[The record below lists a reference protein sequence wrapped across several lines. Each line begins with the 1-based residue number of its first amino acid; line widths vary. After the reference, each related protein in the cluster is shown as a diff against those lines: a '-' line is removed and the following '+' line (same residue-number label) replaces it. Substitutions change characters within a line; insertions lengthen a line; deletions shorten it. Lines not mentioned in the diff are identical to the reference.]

1 VAPASRTAADP
12 VVGGETREVDD
23 LVRGARVVYREHEDE
38 VLRADVLSDLYGTP
52 VDVVRTMGRIVI
64 VGANEAHEHHPGEV
78 DPHADQPDDGRI

>member
-1 VAPASRTAADP
+1 MTQEAPVRVLYIA
-12 VVGGETREVDD
+12 GGRF
-23 LVRGARVVYREHEDE
+23 RIGSPDE

-78 DPHADQPDDGRI
+78 DPHADQPDEGRI